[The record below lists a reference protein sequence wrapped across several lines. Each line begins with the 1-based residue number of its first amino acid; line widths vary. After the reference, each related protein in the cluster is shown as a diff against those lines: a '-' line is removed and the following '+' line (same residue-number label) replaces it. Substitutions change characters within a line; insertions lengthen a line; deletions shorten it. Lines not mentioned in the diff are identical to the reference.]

1 MHDVAKPVSTEGKV
15 RPRRG
20 AMGVAIGGLV
30 AVVIILVGV
39 KVMQIAKMMSS
50 PMVMPATTV
59 TSAPVKEEDWAP
71 ILSAVGS
78 VSAVQGAVLSTDLA
92 GTVAE
97 VKFESGAVAKKG
109 DVLVRL
115 DVSSEEGQLRTAE
128 ADLELARS
136 DLERSHGLAARKV
149 ISKAEIDSA
158 ESKFKQKEG
167 TVDNMRAMV
176 GKKEVRAP
184 FDGQLGIR
192 QVNVGQMINAG
203 QQVVALTALDPVYVD
218 FALPQQELAKLSA
231 GFEVRVHTD
240 AVPGREFKGKLTA
253 VNSMVDTVTRNV
265 TLQATLENPDHALRP
280 GTFAK
285 VEVMLPE
292 KHKALVVPGSAISYA
307 PFGDSVFVIEKKN
320 DPKTGKESQTIR
332 QQFVRVGEARGDF
345 VSINDGLKPN
355 ETIVSTGVFK
365 LRNGMTVT
373 INNELA
379 PKPQLNPTP
388 VDS

>member
-1 MHDVAKPVSTEGKV
+1 V

-30 AVVIILVGV
+30 AVVTILVGV

-136 DLERSHGLAARKV
+136 DLERSRGLAARKV